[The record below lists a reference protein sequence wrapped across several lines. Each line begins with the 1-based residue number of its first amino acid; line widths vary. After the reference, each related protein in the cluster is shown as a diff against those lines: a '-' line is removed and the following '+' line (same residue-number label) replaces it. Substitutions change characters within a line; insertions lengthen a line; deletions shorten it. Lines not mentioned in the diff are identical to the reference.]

1 MDNSVN
7 VKKRKRSRWF
17 FEWVLFF
24 LILTAITAWQC
35 YTRPVFIYLQTV
47 TVVGNQKISTQ
58 EILQMAGV
66 SADQGALWFWDAKRF
81 FGLLR
86 DDLRVEKVST
96 AYEWPASLTIHVKE
110 RRSLAYLASQHG
122 FLDID
127 ATGTVTAISRNLKSM
142 EAPLITG
149 YKAGRVYPGSQLGDS
164 GVHGVLEYL
173 VSLNRETRDKIS
185 EVNISPQK
193 GVTVI
198 TLDNIKIRLGTMERV
213 RDKARLTQDILQEVA
228 AKGVPVESID
238 LVHEKPVLRF
248 RI

>member
-1 MDNSVN
+1 MEGTGR
-7 VKKRKRSRWF
+7 KRKKSRWI
-17 FEWVLFF
+17 FER
-24 LILTAITAWQC
+24 ILLLSVCLAVIAWQC
-35 YTRPVFIYLQTV
+35 YSRPVYLFLQTV
-47 TVVGNQKISTQ
+47 TVVGNQKISTD

-66 SADQGALWFWDAKRF
+66 VSGQGSVLFWDAKEF
-81 FGLLR
+81 FAILR
-86 DDLRVEKVST
+86 DDLRVEDVST
-96 AYEWPASLTIHVKE
+96 DYEWPASLTIHVKE
-110 RRSLAYLASQHG
+110 RRSLAYVASRHG

-198 TLDNIKIRLGTMERV
+198 TLDNIKIRLGTMERI

-228 AKGVPVESID
+228 SKGVPVESID